1 MYRSNANFAFGCFWT
16 RAATAVVLALLGF
29 ARLERRPTALDN
41 RFAAVGSAGIGFSHQ
56 PLKFYCS
63 KSYFYR
69 SVGIGLIKLP
79 QIKTTT
85 MRPTKMKNKQYS
97 LKILFAFFIP
107 FILLQSTLAQEIKID
122 PKTLDEYCMSAHQDT
137 IFILAKLFNKIGPN
151 KTDSEIEVY
160 REVHAEAMREEINR
174 LSEKASKDKSL
185 IGIVDLITTVS
196 DQNYKYALC
205 EKFKRP
211 KASPVTI
218 ANESYLFC
226 RKAILHN
233 QNERP
238 LPCF

>member
-1 MYRSNANFAFGCFWT
+1 
-16 RAATAVVLALLGF
+16 
-29 ARLERRPTALDN
+29 
-41 RFAAVGSAGIGFSHQ
+41 
-56 PLKFYCS
+56 
-63 KSYFYR
+63 
-69 SVGIGLIKLP
+69 
-79 QIKTTT
+79 
-85 MRPTKMKNKQYS
+85 MRINQMKNKQYS
-97 LKILFAFFIP
+97 LKILFALFIP
-107 FILLQSTLAQEIKID
+107 FIFLQSTSAQEKKID
-122 PKTLDEYCMSAHQDT
+122 PKILDEYCMVAHQDT
-137 IFILAKLFNKIGPN
+137 LFILAKLFNKIGPN
-151 KTDSEIEVY
+151 KTDSEIEIY

-185 IGIVDLITTVS
+185 SGMVDLIAAAS

-226 RKAILHN
+226 RKAILNN